1 MREFIMIGIFALFAL
16 TVVAQQEVVPLYPG
30 AAPGSENWTQR
41 ETELRT
47 NLWQT
52 PIVFNVSRP
61 TLTVFRPD
69 PGNANGTAVV
79 ICPGGGFMA
88 LSIESEGFQVARWL
102 AARGVTCFVLKYRL
116 IEAHTEDPTRELMT
130 IMPKLQELAG
140 PVIKLAVDDGRTAV
154 GYVRQHAQQYG
165 IRPDRIG
172 IMGFSAGGTVTAS
185 VAYNYT
191 PETRPDFAAPIYLQ
205 YEWTIKSNGVPS
217 DAPPMFI
224 AAAADDQLSL
234 APHSIS
240 LYQDWIAAKK
250 SAELH
255 IYAKGGHGFGMRK
268 QDIPTDHWIDRFA
281 DWLDTEGFMGK

>member
-1 MREFIMIGIFALFAL
+1 
-16 TVVAQQEVVPLYPG
+16 VPLYHG
-30 AAPGSENWTQR
+30 VAPGSENWKQQ
-41 ETELRT
+41 ETALRS

-52 PIVFNVSRP
+52 PIVFNVSKP

-69 PGNANGTAVV
+69 PAKANGTAVV
-79 ICPGGGFMA
+79 ICPGGGFIA

-116 IEAHTEDPTRELMT
+116 IEAHTEDPTRELMS
-130 IMPKLQELAG
+130 IMPRLQELAG
-140 PVIKLAVDDGRTAV
+140 PVIKFAMADGQTAV
-154 GYVRQHAQQYG
+154 GYVRQHAKQYG
-165 IRPDRIG
+165 VRPDRVG

-205 YEWTIKSNGVPS
+205 YEWTIKSNGVPA

-224 AAAADDQLSL
+224 AAASDDQLGL
-234 APHSIS
+234 AAHSVS
-240 LYQDWIAAKK
+240 LYQDWMAAKK

-281 DWLDTEGFMGK
+281 DWLDAEGFMGK